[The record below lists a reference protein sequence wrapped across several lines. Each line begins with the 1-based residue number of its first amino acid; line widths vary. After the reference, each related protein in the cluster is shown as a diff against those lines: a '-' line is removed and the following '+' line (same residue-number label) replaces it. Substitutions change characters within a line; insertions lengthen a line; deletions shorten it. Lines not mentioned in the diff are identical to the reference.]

1 VTRKLYPLL
10 HFPLGVA
17 ASVAVYDRL
26 PDPIAVHWDLEGNP
40 NGWMP
45 RPVGA
50 FFAPVFLLVMW
61 AVMLGLPRL
70 GSQRADGE
78 SPARDGAYETIVAAT
93 LLLLLA
99 THAIVLA
106 IALGHRVPIG
116 RVVPVLL
123 GALFVVL
130 GLALP
135 RTRPNRWVGIRT
147 AATLSSE
154 RVWTRTHRLAGRGML
169 VAGIVT
175 IAAALLLP
183 AWLAL
188 PVFVAAIVASTVA
201 PVVYAWRARRREEG
215 R

>member
-10 HFPLGVA
+10 LFALGVA

-26 PDPIAVHWDLEGNP
+26 PDPIAVHWDLDGNP

-50 FFAPVFLLVMW
+50 FFAPVLLLVMW
-61 AVMLGLPRL
+61 ALMLGLPRL
-70 GSQRADGE
+70 GAQRGE
-78 SPARDGAYETIVAAT
+78 GDSPARDGAYETIVAAT

-147 AATLSSE
+147 RSTLSSE

-183 AWLAL
+183 SWLAL

-201 PVVYAWRARRREEG
+201 PALYAWLAHRREEG